1 MTYYEK
7 EGNPIVL
14 KYVGSKQ
21 KWAAKIVYTNQSDE
35 TGSMSYSISYIIT
48 ENDFLQSTI
57 TLFPGHSILQEG
69 EKGDQCSNGPE

>member
-7 EGNPIVL
+7 EGNLIVL

-21 KWAAKIVYTNQSDE
+21 KWVAKIAYTNQSDE

-57 TLFPGHSILQEG
+57 IFFPGHSILQEG
-69 EKGDQCSNGPE
+69 RKRGSM